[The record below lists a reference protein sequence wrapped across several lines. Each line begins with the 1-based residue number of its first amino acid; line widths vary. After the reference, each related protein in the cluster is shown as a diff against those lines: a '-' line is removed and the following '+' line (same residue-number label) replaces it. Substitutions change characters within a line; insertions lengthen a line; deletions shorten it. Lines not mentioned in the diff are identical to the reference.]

1 MMYDGDHMNG
11 WGWAFMTVGSVLLWA
26 VLIFAVVILIRHF
39 TGSRPISFG
48 NRPSPEDVLAQRFA
62 RGEIDEADYRQ
73 RLAVLAEQR
82 QTPSHSGNHAS

>member
-11 WGWAFMTVGSVLLWA
+11 WGWAFMTVGSILLWA

-39 TGSRPISFG
+39 TGSQPISFG
-48 NRPSPEDVLAQRFA
+48 NRPSAEDVLGQRFA
-62 RGEIDEADYRQ
+62 RGENDEAEYRQ

-82 QTPSHSGNHAS
+82 HPSPYTGNHPS